1 MPTYDTRL
9 IDRRTL
15 ARDTEEFRF
24 SRPEGFI
31 FVPGQ
36 TISLALAAPQ
46 AGADA
51 PLLKHTFS
59 LVNAPHEDTVCIAT
73 RLRNTPFKQAL
84 TALAPGASARFSGP
98 YGKLTLPES
107 AGRPLILIAGG
118 IGITPYMSML
128 RHATHAG
135 TPHRFVLL
143 YSNRQAG
150 DAAFLDEL
158 RELVQMNPQVR
169 VLATLTAPGAHH
181 EGLHGR
187 IDAAAV
193 RRAMDG
199 FSDPLFY
206 ITGAPAMVEDLS
218 AALIDARIPEAAIR
232 TEGFHG
238 Y

>member
-9 IDRRTL
+9 IDRLTV
-15 ARDTEEFRF
+15 ARDTAAFRF
-24 SRPEGFI
+24 AKPEGFA

-36 TISLALAAPQ
+36 TISLALPQ
-46 AGADA
+46 DGGADA
-51 PLLKHTFS
+51 PPLKHTFS
-59 LVNAPHEDTVCIAT
+59 LVSAPHEDAVCVAT
-73 RLRNTPFKQAL
+73 RLRDTPFKRVLAG
-84 TALAPGASARFSGP
+84 LAPGAQARFSGP
-98 YGKLTLPES
+98 YGKLTLPGE

-118 IGITPYMSML
+118 IGVTPYMSML

-135 TPHRFVLL
+135 TPHQFTLL
-143 YSNRQAG
+143 YSNRRAE

-158 RELVQMNPQVR
+158 RELTRLNPR
-169 VLATLTAPGAHH
+169 LRLLATLTAPDERW

-199 FSDPLFY
+199 LSDPWIY
-206 ITGAPAMVEDLS
+206 ITGSPAMVE
-218 AALIDARIPEAAIR
+218 ALGGSLAQAGIPEASIR
-232 TEGFHG
+232 SEGFYG

>member
-9 IDRRTL
+9 IDRATV
-15 ARDTEEFRF
+15 ARDTEAFRF
-24 SRPEGFI
+24 AKPEGFA

-36 TISLALAAPQ
+36 TISLALPQ
-46 AGADA
+46 ADADA
-51 PLLKHTFS
+51 PPLKHTFS
-59 LVNAPHEDTVCIAT
+59 LVSAPHEDTLCIAT
-73 RLRNTPFKQAL
+73 RMRDTPFKQAL
-84 TALAPGASARFSGP
+84 AALVPGAAARFSGP
-98 YGKLTLPES
+98 YGKLTLPET
-107 AGRPLILIAGG
+107 AGRPLVLLAGG

-143 YSNRQAG
+143 YSNRRAG

-158 RELVQMNPQVR
+158 RELTRLNPQVR
-169 VLATLTAPGAHH
+169 LLATFTAPDERH

-193 RRAMDG
+193 RRAADG
-199 FSDPLFY
+199 LSDPWIY
-206 ITGAPAMVEDLS
+206 ITGSPGMIEALGEAL
-218 AALIDARIPEAAIR
+218 AAAGMPEASIR
-232 TEGFHG
+232 SEGFYG